1 MALVP
6 NLNNIFFVIEKTL
19 LLSTQTGGAVSGAR
33 VWGACIS
40 MFATLNKAQD
50 RVGPPPLSVKVPA
63 LSAIYSYS
71 YDYSTLDYGG
81 RVVQIDKQAVKDPMG
96 IIW

>member
-6 NLNNIFFVIEKTL
+6 NLNNIYFVIEKTL

-50 RVGPPPLSVKVPA
+50 RVGPPPSQCKYQLFQQYIVIVMT
-63 LSAIYSYS
+63 
-71 YDYSTLDYGG
+71 TLPLTMEGG
-81 RVVQIDKQAVKDPMG
+81 WCR
-96 IIW
+96 

>member
-6 NLNNIFFVIEKTL
+6 NLNNIYFVIEKTL

-50 RVGPPPLSVKVPA
+50 RVGPPPLSE
-63 LSAIYSYS
+63 
-71 YDYSTLDYGG
+71 STSSFSN
-81 RVVQIDKQAVKDPMG
+81 I
-96 IIW
+96 